1 MILVHCRRVNKRC
14 AMIAA
19 RIRRCICN
27 YISRDIVFR
36 KYFPNFIA
44 FTQVASNSYF
54 PIEKHLNPFL
64 PHEQDFISCYFR
76 ALRGPSRRIKSKLF
90 QVNYSNWQL
99 KIIQI
104 IVATSIRIYR
114 RNVKLY
120 FIFYIFIHHFI

>member
-76 ALRGPSRRIKSKLF
+76 ALRGPSRRGSFASMLYKYRERRSNFPSPSIIFFVLVGITF
-90 QVNYSNWQL
+90 ICRYIVNYRS
-99 KIIQI
+99 
-104 IVATSIRIYR
+104 
-114 RNVKLY
+114 
-120 FIFYIFIHHFI
+120 